1 MKNWSQIYE
10 NVPVD
15 TASYWTNQVVD
26 YCNGRLFDSGAG
38 FVKQDNVKQHV
49 VLKEI
54 INAKEDVKEVKVEQ
68 AQQVVLPTKKTQGRT
83 KIPLEVGEEERED
96 SKESTKNEKRKQSTE
111 QVPHGEHL

>member
-1 MKNWSQIYE
+1 M
-10 NVPVD
+10 
-15 TASYWTNQVVD
+15 D

-54 INAKEDVKEVKVEQ
+54 INAKEVKVEQ
-68 AQQVVLPTKKTQGRT
+68 AQQVVLPMKKTQGRT
-83 KIPLEVGEEERED
+83 KIPLEVEEEERED